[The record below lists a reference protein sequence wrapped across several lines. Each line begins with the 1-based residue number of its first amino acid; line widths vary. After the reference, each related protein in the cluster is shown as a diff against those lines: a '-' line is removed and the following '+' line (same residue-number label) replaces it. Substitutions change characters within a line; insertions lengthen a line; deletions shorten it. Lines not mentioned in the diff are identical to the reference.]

1 MARPLKQHRVDQ
13 RHGMLVVLKR
23 CLLRKHEVW
32 WDTRCDCGSTRAV
45 RDKDLRYRR
54 VFHCWKTECEIEW
67 ARRVRG
73 AEEEEMNPID
83 ETGKRYGA
91 LVVTE
96 RAGAQGRKATW
107 LTRCDCGDTRVVT
120 GSALR
125 SGEAKSCNLGGCERT
140 GEQSIQQE
148 NETMATTNQAHP
160 LQSIMD
166 KLDKQIDAV
175 AKNANDCAARIN
187 TLALAYASA
196 CREDAMSALAARLTA
211 EPPPPRSADEA
222 ALALWE
228 AVQELPEIRN
238 LKEMPPGSTLATLSA
253 PTVLHAVPEADFPR
267 VRVACTH
274 KPLVIVGGIPATDR
288 LNWVRNRTVKGAL
301 WAQVTRER
309 DQRDTDSVIS
319 RVSGKEFG
327 AVVIVEMDMRAPQ
340 RARVETA
347 CMRVGVPWVIA
358 ESSSTDALSTA
369 LAEMERNL
377 GQSVQATR

>member
-1 MARPLKQHRVDQ
+1 
-13 RHGMLVVLKR
+13 
-23 CLLRKHEVW
+23 
-32 WDTRCDCGSTRAV
+32 
-45 RDKDLRYRR
+45 
-54 VFHCWKTECEIEW
+54 
-67 ARRVRG
+67 
-73 AEEEEMNPID
+73 
-83 ETGKRYGA
+83 
-91 LVVTE
+91 
-96 RAGAQGRKATW
+96 
-107 LTRCDCGDTRVVT
+107 
-120 GSALR
+120 
-125 SGEAKSCNLGGCERT
+125 
-140 GEQSIQQE
+140 
-148 NETMATTNQAHP
+148 MATTNQAHP

-228 AVQELPEIRN
+228 AVRELPEIRK
-238 LKEMPPGSTLATLSA
+238 LEESASPPPSAPLPA

-288 LNWVRNRTVKGAL
+288 LNWVRNRTVKNAL
-301 WAQVTRER
+301 WAQVTRDR
-309 DQRDTDSVIS
+309 DQRDTDAVVS

-327 AVVIVEMDMRAPQ
+327 AVVIVEMDVRPNQ
-340 RARVETA
+340 RARIETA

-358 ESSSTDALSTA
+358 ESSGTDALSTA
-369 LAEMERNL
+369 LSEMDRSL

>member
-1 MARPLKQHRVDQ
+1 
-13 RHGMLVVLKR
+13 
-23 CLLRKHEVW
+23 
-32 WDTRCDCGSTRAV
+32 
-45 RDKDLRYRR
+45 
-54 VFHCWKTECEIEW
+54 
-67 ARRVRG
+67 
-73 AEEEEMNPID
+73 
-83 ETGKRYGA
+83 
-91 LVVTE
+91 
-96 RAGAQGRKATW
+96 
-107 LTRCDCGDTRVVT
+107 
-120 GSALR
+120 
-125 SGEAKSCNLGGCERT
+125 
-140 GEQSIQQE
+140 
-148 NETMATTNQAHP
+148 MATTNQAHP

-228 AVQELPEIRN
+228 AVRELPEIRK
-238 LKEMPPGSTLATLSA
+238 LEESASPPSAPLPA

-288 LNWVRNRTVKGAL
+288 LNWVRNRTVKNAL
-301 WAQVTRER
+301 WAQVTRDR
-309 DQRDTDSVIS
+309 DQRDTDAVIS
-319 RVSGKEFG
+319 RVLGKEFG
-327 AVVIVEMDMRAPQ
+327 AVVIVEMDVRSNQ
-340 RARVETA
+340 RARIETA

-369 LAEMERNL
+369 LSEMDRSL

>member
-1 MARPLKQHRVDQ
+1 
-13 RHGMLVVLKR
+13 MLVVLKR

-32 WDTRCDCGSTRAV
+32 WDTRCDCGNTRVV
-45 RDKDLRYRR
+45 RDKDLQYRR

-67 ARRVRG
+67 ARRVKG
-73 AEEEEMNPID
+73 AEREEMNPID

-91 LVVTE
+91 LTVIE
-96 RAGAQGRKATW
+96 RSGSQDRKATW
-107 LTRCDCGDTRVVT
+107 LTRCDCGDTRVVA

-125 SGEAKSCNLGGCERT
+125 SGEAKSCNLRGCERT
-140 GEQSIQQE
+140 GEEFQQE
-148 NETMATTNQAHP
+148 SKTMATTNQAHP

-228 AVQELPEIRN
+228 AVRELPEVRR
-238 LKEMPPGSTLATLSA
+238 LEDAPVPAAPALPP
-253 PTVLHAVPEADFPR
+253 PTVLHAVPEADYPR

-288 LNWVRNRTVKGAL
+288 LNWVRNRTVKSTL
-301 WAQVTRER
+301 WAQVTRDR
-309 DQRDTDSVIS
+309 DQRDTDAVVS
-319 RVSGKEFG
+319 RVSGREFG
-327 AVVIVEMDMRAPQ
+327 AVVIVEMDVRANQ
-340 RARVETA
+340 RARIETA

-358 ESSSTDALSTA
+358 ESSSTDALSAA
-369 LAEMERNL
+369 LAEMERSL

>member
-1 MARPLKQHRVDQ
+1 
-13 RHGMLVVLKR
+13 
-23 CLLRKHEVW
+23 
-32 WDTRCDCGSTRAV
+32 
-45 RDKDLRYRR
+45 
-54 VFHCWKTECEIEW
+54 
-67 ARRVRG
+67 
-73 AEEEEMNPID
+73 
-83 ETGKRYGA
+83 
-91 LVVTE
+91 
-96 RAGAQGRKATW
+96 
-107 LTRCDCGDTRVVT
+107 
-120 GSALR
+120 
-125 SGEAKSCNLGGCERT
+125 
-140 GEQSIQQE
+140 
-148 NETMATTNQAHP
+148 MATTNQAHP

-187 TLALAYASA
+187 VLALAYASA

-228 AVQELPEIRN
+228 AVRDLPEVRR
-238 LKEMPPGSTLATLSA
+238 LEDAPAPPTPSLPP
-253 PTVLHAVPEADFPR
+253 PTVLHAVPEADYPR

-309 DQRDTDSVIS
+309 DQRDTDSVVS

-327 AVVIVEMDMRAPQ
+327 AVVIVEFDVRANQ
-340 RARVETA
+340 RTRIEAA
-347 CMRVGVPWVIA
+347 CTRVGVPWVIA

-369 LAEMERNL
+369 LAELDRSL